1 MIPRFRLVNPLSHS
15 RSYGW
20 VLGLGESCS
29 PSKKSSLGCRL
40 IQMTLALYLIP
51 AFLIVLL
58 VGAVGILVVGV
69 IRFFTRLLGTTH
81 GWREARPGSL
91 TRSRA
96 SIDVGMLRLALRV
109 RRRYLS
115 TRLAV
120 SAPRHHLRQ
129 RDQED
134 RFSSYAD

>member
-1 MIPRFRLVNPLSHS
+1 
-15 RSYGW
+15 
-20 VLGLGESCS
+20 
-29 PSKKSSLGCRL
+29 
-40 IQMTLALYLIP
+40 MTLALYLIP

-69 IRFFTRLLGTTH
+69 IRFFTRLLGT
-81 GWREARPGSL
+81 
-91 TRSRA
+91 
-96 SIDVGMLRLALRV
+96 IDVGMLRLALRV